1 MKIFSFFQ
9 KPESHM
15 KSSNG
20 YNRDL
25 RNIRKEVIHLTAQEF
40 STRVLE
46 VEGMLYRVAY
56 GILLNQS
63 DCADAVQ
70 EALMRGWEKLHT
82 LREEEYFRTW
92 LTRILINQCYN
103 MIRRRRFFLPL
114 DSARTVAAPE
124 DADIA
129 LHDAIARLDDKL
141 RLPIVLHYMEGYSLE
156 EIARMLSQPVGTVK
170 TRLMR
175 ARKQLRAALSEEDAP
190 AASRRSVSVP
200 DDSISKY
207 TADHLSDPELSSHTP
222 YSRFCAMPSFGA
234 AAAAEVMRKPNLLDL
249 LLFMLHTKFTERR
262 KSRHE

>member
-1 MKIFSFFQ
+1 M
-9 KPESHM
+9 
-15 KSSNG
+15 
-20 YNRDL
+20 
-25 RNIRKEVIHLTAQEF
+25 TAQEF

-92 LTRILINQCYN
+92 LTRILINQCYS

-124 DADIA
+124 NSDSE

-141 RLPIVLHYMEGYSLE
+141 RLPIVLHYMEGYSVE
-156 EIARMLSQPVGTVK
+156 EIAQMLSQPTGTVK

-175 ARKQLRAALSEEDAP
+175 ARKQLRESLSEAEAVVSLSKADHAP
-190 AASRRSVSVP
+190 KNSISNFSESEISDSAASR
-200 DDSISKY
+200 DAI
-207 TADHLSDPELSSHTP
+207 
-222 YSRFCAMPSFGA
+222 YSNFFMMPSVGAGA
-234 AAAAEVMRKPNLLDL
+234 AVLVRKPDPIDI
-249 LLFMLHTKFTERR
+249 LLFKFYLKFSEGR